1 MAKTATQINADKEKA
16 AKAKSAKVKSAKV
29 KKNGGDEEMAG
40 IKHKLLR
47 TAMAKHMTLKDIL
60 ADVFRYIDLATGN

>member
-1 MAKTATQINADKEKA
+1 MAKTATQIKADE
-16 AKAKSAKVKSAKV
+16 AKADEAKVAKA

-47 TAMAKHMTLKDIL
+47 TAMAKHMTRKDVL
-60 ADVFRYIDLATGN
+60 ADIFRYIDLATGN